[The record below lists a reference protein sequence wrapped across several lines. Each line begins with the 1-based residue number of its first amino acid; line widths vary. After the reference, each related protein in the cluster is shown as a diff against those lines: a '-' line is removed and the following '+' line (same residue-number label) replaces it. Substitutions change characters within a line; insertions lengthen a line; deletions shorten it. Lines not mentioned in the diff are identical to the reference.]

1 MNLSVSERQNFIK
14 RLHIFRGLNDAQLA
28 EAAEKLQEK
37 RFKAGETIV
46 QQGDQGETF
55 FIIYSGRVEV
65 STRRGRRAR
74 TLGFLM
80 EGDYFGEEALLR
92 RHHRRSATVTARSEV
107 VALVLHRQEFEKLLK
122 QARGLRR
129 NFEVAIDSHRL
140 IRQARFK
147 WLQPN
152 ESIYFLARK
161 HTVVLL
167 QSLFAPTLAL
177 ILPVFF
183 IIFFFVFPSP
193 IILDLGS
200 LVLALIAFWMI
211 WKWLDWSN
219 DYYIVTNLRVIRLE
233 KTIGIYDSRQEAPL
247 STILSVGVETDQLGR
262 MLDYGTVIVRTFVGR
277 ILFTQVYRPQEAAQM
292 IEEYWSRSRAVARQA
307 DVEAMKR
314 AIREKLGLPTPPPP
328 QKQEGPPL
336 LPPVSRRGLARAL
349 FGNLFS
355 MRIVE
360 SGGTITYRKHYFVLF
375 KQTWAPGL
383 IGLIMLV
390 LLGYHWIRNKPT
402 LDVVSLILLLAFFG
416 AFLWWLYQY
425 VDWRN
430 DKFQVTQDQIFD
442 IDRTPFGREE
452 RKSASL
458 DDILS
463 TEYKRDTFLKV
474 LLNYGDVYISVG
486 GTQLIFQ
493 DVQDPPAVQQDIDQR
508 RVARLEAKR
517 QAEAAAERERMSSWL
532 ATYHQSAEEF
542 RREQSLQKT
551 DESEVK

>member
-1 MNLSVSERQNFIK
+1 MEINLPERQAFLK
-14 RLHIFRGLNDAQLA
+14 RLHVFRGLDDAQLA
-28 EAAEKLQEK
+28 EVAARLEENA
-37 RFKAGETIV
+37 FEAGETIV
-46 QQGDQGETF
+46 RQGERGERL
-55 FIIYSGRVEV
+55 FIVYRGRVEV
-65 STRRGRRAR
+65 SLGRGRRSR
-74 TLGFLM
+74 TLGFLT

-92 RHHRRSATVTARSEV
+92 HRRRSASVIAREQTL
-107 VALVLHRQEFEKLLK
+107 ALSLARQDFDSLLK
-122 QARGLRR
+122 QVPRLRR
-129 NFEVAIDSHRL
+129 NIEVAVQSRRL
-140 IRQARFK
+140 IRRARFK
-147 WLQPN
+147 WLQSN

-167 QSLFAPTLAL
+167 QALLAPALAL
-177 ILPVFF
+177 FLPVFF
-183 IIFFFVFPSP
+183 LIFFIFTALPLL
-193 IILDLGS
+193 LDL
-200 LVLALIAFWMI
+200 ALLSFVVVAVWMI
-211 WKWLDWSN
+211 WKWLDWGN

-247 STILSVGVETDQLGR
+247 STILSVGVETDQIGR
-262 MLDYGTVIVRTFVGR
+262 LLDYGTVIVRTFVGR
-277 ILFTQVYRPQEAAQM
+277 ILFTQVHRPQQAAQM
-292 IEEYWSRSRAVARQA
+292 IEEYWSRSRAMARQA

-314 AIREKLGLPTPPPP
+314 AIREKLGLATPPPP
-328 QKQEGPPL
+328 PKQQEPPL
-336 LPPVSRRGLARAL
+336 LPPASRRGLARAL

-360 SGGTITYRKHYFVLF
+360 SGGTITYRKHYFVLL
-375 KQTWAPGL
+375 KQTWMPGL
-383 IGLIMLV
+383 LGIL
-390 LLGYHWIRNKPT
+390 LLGFLAYQWIKKGFS
-402 LDVVSLILLLAFFG
+402 LDIYPLLLLLAFFVT
-416 AFLWWLYQY
+416 FLWWLYQY

-430 DKFQVTQDQIFD
+430 DKFQITQDQIFD

-458 DDILS
+458 DNILS

-508 RVARLEAKR
+508 RVARVEAKR
-517 QAEAAAERERMSSWL
+517 QAEAAAERERMASWL

-542 RREQSLQKT
+542 RREQSQQKA

>member
-1 MNLSVSERQNFIK
+1 MNLSVAERQNFIK
-14 RLHIFRGLNDAQLA
+14 RLHIFRGLNDDQLA
-28 EAAEKLQEK
+28 EISEKLQEK
-37 RFKAGETIV
+37 RFEAGETIV
-46 QQGDQGETF
+46 RQGDHGETF
-55 FIIYSGRVEV
+55 FIVYRGQVEV
-65 STRRGRRAR
+65 STGRGRRLKR
-74 TLGFLM
+74 LGFLT

-92 RHHRRSATVTARSEV
+92 RHHRRSASVTARSEG
-107 VALVLHRQEFEKLLK
+107 LTLILHRRDFEQLLK
-122 QARGLRR
+122 QVPALRR
-129 NFEVAIDSHRL
+129 NFQVAIDSHRL
-140 IRQARFK
+140 IRRLRFK
-147 WLQPN
+147 WLQAN

-167 QSLFAPTLAL
+167 QALFAPTLAL
-177 ILPVFF
+177 ILPILF
-183 IIFFFVFPSP
+183 IIFFFAFPSV
-193 IILDLGS
+193 IFLDLGS
-200 LVLALIAFWMI
+200 LALTLIAVWMI

-247 STILSVGVETDQLGR
+247 STILSVGVETDQVGR
-262 MLDYGTVIVRTFVGR
+262 ILDYGTVIIRTFVGR
-277 ILFTQVYRPQEAAQM
+277 ILFTQVFRPQQAAQM
-292 IEEYWSRSRAVARQA
+292 IEEYWSRSRAMARQA

-314 AIREKLGLPTPPPP
+314 AIREKLGLAAPPPP
-328 QKQEGPPL
+328 PRQQEPAL
-336 LPPVSRRGLARAL
+336 LPPASRRGLGRAL

-355 MRIVE
+355 IRIVE

-383 IGLIMLV
+383 TGLTMLV
-390 LLGYHWIRNKPT
+390 LLGYDWYRNGPN
-402 LDVVSLILLLAFFG
+402 LGVFSLILLLAFFG

-425 VDWRN
+425 IDWRN

-458 DDILS
+458 DNILS

-486 GTQLIFQ
+486 GTQLVFQ
-493 DVQDPPAVQQDIDQR
+493 DVQDPPTVQQDIDQR

-517 QAEAAAERERMSSWL
+517 QAEAAAERERMASWL

-542 RREQSLQKT
+542 RREQSQQKT

>member
-1 MNLSVSERQNFIK
+1 MKIDLPERQAFLK
-14 RLHIFRGLNDAQLA
+14 RLHIFRGLQDAQLA
-28 EAAEKLQEK
+28 DVAEKLEE
-37 RFKAGETIV
+37 RCFEAGETIV
-46 QQGDQGETF
+46 RQNDQGETF

-65 STRRGRRAR
+65 SAGRGRRAR
-74 TLGFLM
+74 TLGYLM
-80 EGDYFGEEALLR
+80 DGDYFGEEALLR
-92 RHHRRSATVTARSEV
+92 KRHRRSASVTARAET
-107 VALVLHRQEFEKLLK
+107 VALVLSRQDFNLLLK
-122 QARGLRR
+122 QAPLLRR
-129 NFEVAIDSHRL
+129 NFQVAIDSHRL
-140 IRQARFK
+140 IRRTRFK
-147 WLQPN
+147 WLQSN
-152 ESIYFLARK
+152 ESVYFLARK

-167 QSLFAPTLAL
+167 QALFAPTLAL

-193 IILDLGS
+193 IFLDLGS
-200 LVLALIAFWMI
+200 LALACIALWMI
-211 WKWLDWSN
+211 WKWLDWGN

-247 STILSVGVETDQLGR
+247 STILSVGVETDQVGR
-262 MLDYGTVIVRTFVGR
+262 ILDYGTVIVRTFVGR
-277 ILFTQVYRPQEAAQM
+277 ILFTQVHRPQEAAQM

-314 AIREKLGLPTPPPP
+314 AIRDKLGLAAPPPP
-328 QKQEGPPL
+328 PKQEEPPL
-336 LPPVSRRGLARAL
+336 LPPVSRRGLGRAL

-355 MRIVE
+355 MRMIE

-375 KQTWAPGL
+375 KQTWMPGL
-383 IGLIMLV
+383 LGVVCLA
-390 LLGYHWIRNKPT
+390 LLGYDWIRNGLNLGIFP
-402 LDVVSLILLLAFFG
+402 LLLLLGLLG
-416 AFLWWLYQY
+416 AVFWWLYQY

-458 DDILS
+458 DNILS
-463 TEYKRDTFLKV
+463 TEYKRDSFLKV

-508 RVARLEAKR
+508 RVARLETKR

-542 RREQSLQKT
+542 RREQSQQKA